1 MKKKDENSVGAIIR
15 RNIFTYFNAIFAAL
29 SVLLV
34 VAGSFRSL
42 TFLPVIIA
50 NALIGIFQQLRAKR
64 ILDKLTLI
72 TRSTYLVTRG
82 GCEMSV
88 AMDDLRQGDIICLDG
103 GRQIPADAQ
112 VTEGKVSVNEALLT
126 GEEDE
131 IEKLP
136 GMGLMS
142 GSFVV
147 SGSCRALL
155 TRVGEESYI
164 SKLTEQAREMK
175 EKQSE
180 MIHDIDLIVKI
191 AGIAIIPIGAIL
203 MYQGIAVN
211 HESFQTS
218 VVSMVGAVI
227 GMIPEGLYLLVTVAL
242 AISAARLAKNK
253 VLLHDMK
260 STETLARV
268 DVLCVDKT
276 GTITSNEMKV
286 TGVFAPEGTDGRQAL
301 DSQRRLASY
310 IAASNDNNITAKALK
325 EHFLTGVKPANAVFT
340 PFSSKV
346 KYSELAANGEV
357 YRLGAPEFVLG
368 GELSGP
374 EARQVRG
381 CTDKGERVLAFARR
395 FGDEFKPLLFVSLEN
410 GLRPNAGETFR
421 YLAEQ
426 DVKVMVISGD
436 DPRTVSS
443 IAKTVNIPGAENY
456 IDASRL
462 RSDGELKDAVGRYTV
477 FGRVKPEQKKHIVDA
492 LKSRGSRVAMTGDG
506 VNDILAM
513 KEADCSV
520 AMGAG
525 SDAAMQAAQI
535 VLLDSDFSHMRDII
549 AEGRRDINNLT
560 RSATLFLYKNIF
572 SMLLA
577 LFSIINAFTYP
588 LQPSQVSLVSMF
600 NIGVPAFLLALEF
613 NGKKQHGRFIRVALM
628 RSMPAALTSFA
639 AIAALVVFGR
649 VFLIRPNDVGVASTF
664 LLSAVGFM
672 ILIRLCSPMNA
683 YRRVVLCL
691 CVAGFILCA
700 VFAAPLF
707 AISHVSYQCVMLA
720 AVFAIAQE
728 SLMRNL
734 TVLFEIKDPAGEEN

>member
-1 MKKKDENSVGAIIR
+1 MKEKSNTGIREIIVK
-15 RNIFTYFNAIFAAL
+15 NVFTYFNAIFAAL
-29 SVLLV
+29 AILLV
-34 VAGSFRSL
+34 IAGSYRSL

-50 NALIGIFQQLRAKR
+50 NALIGIFQQIRAKR

-72 TRSTYLVTRG
+72 SQSTYLVNRG
-82 GCEMSV
+82 GVEMRV
-88 AMDDLRQGDIICLDG
+88 TMDDLRQGDVITLEG
-103 GRQIPADAQ
+103 GQQIPADAQ
-112 VTEGKVSVNEALLT
+112 VADGKISANEALLT
-126 GEEDE
+126 GEADE

-136 GMGLMS
+136 GMNLMS

-147 SGSCRALL
+147 SGSCRARL

-164 SKLTEQAREMK
+164 AKLTAKAKEMK

-180 MIHDIDLIVKI
+180 MIHDIDLVVKI

-211 HESFQTS
+211 HQSFQTS
-218 VVSMVGAVI
+218 VVAMVGAVI

-242 AISAARLAKNK
+242 ALSAARLAQNK

-276 GTITSNEMKV
+276 GTITSNEMQV
-286 TGVFAPEGTDGRQAL
+286 TTVFAPEGMGDAEIKDAERKL
-301 DSQRRLASY
+301 SSY
-310 IAASNDNNITAKALK
+310 IAVSTDNNITAKALRSY
-325 EHFLTGVKPANAVFT
+325 FPRGAKPAGAVFT
-340 PFSSKV
+340 PFSPKL
-346 KYSELAANGEV
+346 KYSQAETDRTV

-368 GELSGP
+368 RENF
-374 EARQVRG
+374 ARFEKLTETYTGR
-381 CTDKGERVLAFARR
+381 GERVLVFAEKS
-395 FGDEFKPLLFVSLEN
+395 GDGFRPLLFLSLEN
-410 GLRPNAGETFR
+410 GLRPNVRDTFS

-426 DVKVMVISGD
+426 EVKVLVISGD
-436 DPRTVSS
+436 NPLTVST
-443 IAKTVNIPGAENY
+443 IGKTVGIPGAENY
-456 IDASRL
+456 VDAATL
-462 RSDGELKDAVGRYTV
+462 QSDRAMREAVDKYTV
-477 FGRVKPEQKKHIVDA
+477 FGRVKPEQKKQIVEA
-492 LKSRGSRVAMTGDG
+492 LKARGSRVAMTGDG

-513 KEADCSV
+513 KEADCSI
-520 AMGAG
+520 ALGAG

-560 RSATLFLYKNIF
+560 HSATLFLYKNIF
-572 SMLLA
+572 SILLA

-588 LQPSQVSLVSMF
+588 LHPSQVSLVSMF
-600 NIGVPAFLLALEF
+600 NIGIPAFLLALEY
-613 NGKKQHGRFIRVALM
+613 NERKQHGRFIKVALL

-649 VFLIRPNDVGVASTF
+649 VFSISPTDIGVASTF

-672 ILIRLCSPMNA
+672 ILIRLCSPMNM
-683 YRRVVLCL
+683 YRRVVLFL

-700 VFAAPLF
+700 FFAAPLF
-707 AISHVSYQCVMLA
+707 AISYISYKCVMLA

-734 TVLFEIKDPAGEEN
+734 TALFEIKNPEK